1 MDKTHLI
8 ASRGVRL
15 YHLVDAKNEVLGRL
29 APQVAR
35 LLAGKHKPTYTP
47 SRDAGDWVVVVNAK
61 EVALTGNKRE
71 QKLYQWHTGWPG
83 GLKTLTA
90 RQVFE
95 RDPRRVVTA
104 AVKGMLAPNLLRRDR
119 LRRLRVFPGEAHGM
133 EAALA
138 ASRAYAGEHLD
149 AHRPVS
155 HQPRERERGEAA
167 NWESAPA
174 ATEEE
179 LRGLTFKDIEPSAE
193 AAGELQKWR
202 EEQVRRRQAYQD
214 AMDLRVLHNVIALD
228 RRDAKRAAA
237 AAAAAGGG
245 GGSAAGGKPAPVA
258 AAADEGSQRAA
269 KPEPPLT

>member
-1 MDKTHLI
+1 MADKTHLI
-8 ASRGVRL
+8 ASRGIRL

-47 SRDAGDWVVVVNAK
+47 SRDAGDWVVVVNARD
-61 EVALTGNKRE
+61 VALTGNKRE

-95 RDPRRVVTA
+95 RDPRRVVAA

-133 EAALA
+133 EGALA

-149 AHRPVS
+149 AHRPAS
-155 HQPRERERGEAA
+155 HRPRAA
-167 NWESAPA
+167 ARSVGTWESAPA

-179 LRGLTFKDIEPSAE
+179 ARGAAFAAHDSAR
-193 AAGELQKWR
+193 R
-202 EEQVRRRQAYQD
+202 EF
-214 AMDLRVLHNVIALD
+214 L
-228 RRDAKRAAA
+228 AAA
-237 AAAAAGGG
+237 SSKCGFNPVTGQEVAPQKDNFRPRGRVCVAGG
-245 GGSAAGGKPAPVA
+245 PP
-258 AAADEGSQRAA
+258 RANR
-269 KPEPPLT
+269 PCPPPP

>member
-1 MDKTHLI
+1 MGDKTHLI

-61 EVALTGNKRE
+61 DVALTGNKRE

-90 RQVFE
+90 RQMFE
-95 RDPRRVVTA
+95 RDPRRIVTA

-133 EAALA
+133 EGALE
-138 ASRAYAGEHLD
+138 ASREYAGEHLD

-155 HQPRERERGEAA
+155 HHPRVEERSAGT
-167 NWESAPA
+167 WESAPT

-179 LRGLTFKDIEPSAE
+179 VKGLVFEDLKPSAE
-193 AAGELQKWR
+193 AEGELQRWR

-214 AMDLRVLHNVIALD
+214 AMDLRVLHNVLALE

-237 AAAAAGGG
+237 PGAAAGAAAAVVVEK
-245 GGSAAGGKPAPVA
+245 GGKPAA
-258 AAADEGSQRAA
+258 K
-269 KPEPPLT
+269 KPEPPLK

>member
-1 MDKTHLI
+1 MDPTHFI

-15 YHLVDAKNEVLGRL
+15 WHLVDAKNEVLGRL

-35 LLAGKHKPTYTP
+35 LLSGKHKPTYTA

-61 EVALTGNKRE
+61 DVALTGNKRE

-90 RQVFE
+90 RQLFE
-95 RDPRRVVTA
+95 RDPRRVVAA
-104 AVKGMLAPNLLRRDR
+104 AVKGMLAPNLLRKDR
-119 LRRLRVFPGEAHGM
+119 LRRLRVFPGAAHGV
-133 EAALA
+133 EAALV

-155 HQPRERERGEAA
+155 HHPRVEARGGGS
-167 NWESAPA
+167 WESAPDV
-174 ATEEE
+174 TEEE
-179 LRGLTFKDIEPSAE
+179 VKGLEFKDLVPSEE

-214 AMDLRVLHNVIALD
+214 AMDLRVLHNVLALE
-228 RRDAKRAAA
+228 RRDARKRGASGGAKAAGGSEP
-237 AAAAAGGG
+237 AGGG
-245 GGSAAGGKPAPVA
+245 GGGK
-258 AAADEGSQRAA
+258 E
-269 KPEPPLT
+269 PERPLN